1 MPRRRTTDPN
11 DPARA
16 RLAHAAAAIEFGV
29 PDLDITQPHQRAPLI
44 DYVRQVAMYLSACSY
59 GMTMTRIGELF
70 GRDRTTVSHA
80 IRVIED
86 GRTDPVLDAKLE
98 RLESWLCRA
107 PRMVDAR

>member
-1 MPRRRTTDPN
+1 MSRRKSTNPN

-16 RLAHAAAAIEFGV
+16 RLALAAAAIEFGV
-29 PDLDITQPHQRAPLI
+29 PDLDITRPHQRAPLT
-44 DYVRQVAMYLSACSY
+44 DYARQVAMYLSACSF

-98 RLESWLCRA
+98 RLERWLVRA
-107 PRMVDAR
+107 PRMADAQ